1 MNKKVPRDN
10 LKVDIAHGGRF
21 DNQPPY
27 NGNLCDF
34 PNFAPSER
42 FHDVYVCDQTAWV
55 EPEMQGEEK
64 KAGAENYKTPIF
76 VRVSSSTLELKVLR
90 N

>member
-1 MNKKVPRDN
+1 MNKNIPRDN
-10 LKVDIAHGGRF
+10 LKVDITHGGRF

-34 PNFAPSER
+34 PNFAPPER
-42 FHDVYVCDQTAWV
+42 FHDVYVCEQTAWV
-55 EPEMQGEEK
+55 ETEMQAEEK
-64 KAGAENYKTPIF
+64 KAGVENYKTSIF
-76 VRVSSSTLELKVLR
+76 VTVSSSALELKVLR